1 MQIKQFYLDL
11 KEWPQY
17 AKKNKNVWL
26 LEEEAFRDPLKFV
39 FEFDDSDN
47 LKLSET
53 AKECMQR
60 VLEMK
65 QIERNV
71 NEKIQKMEE
80 RYKSITKSY
89 QEIESLIEKSKE
101 LEERIEKRNNEY
113 KKVLSEF
120 ADSILKQDN
129 KLAKIQEV
137 VAQPKE
143 LKVYHYTTET
153 LVTWD
158 DIHYWLS
165 FTLPSW
171 KYAIIE
177 KKQFTP
183 QNEYV
188 LLDRV
193 NPLDFKIQFV
203 EKEYTPEV
211 QIRSSNWIDKPVCK
225 VEFDILFFQI

>member
-11 KEWPQY
+11 REWPQY

-26 LEEEAFRDPLKFV
+26 LEEEAFKEPLKFV

-47 LKLSET
+47 LKLSEAT
-53 AKECMQR
+53 KECMQR
-60 VLEMK
+60 VIEMK

-80 RYKSITKSY
+80 RYKLITKSY
-89 QEIESLIEKSKE
+89 QEIQDLIEKEKE
-101 LEERIEKRNNEY
+101 LEAKIEKRNNEY
-113 KKVLSEF
+113 KKVLEEF

-137 VAQPKE
+137 ITQPKE

-158 DIHYWLS
+158 DVHYWLS